1 MHKPL
6 HKLSATE
13 VVALTRSGE
22 LKVEDYAKALI
33 ARVQE
38 RDSVVHAWAY
48 FNPEVILA
56 SARALDALPEER
68 RGPLHGVAVGVK
80 DVIHTRD
87 MPTQHFSPIYKDD
100 KPELDAAVVLTLRAS
115 GALIFGKTHT
125 TEFATCQRGP
135 PTCNPHDPTRT
146 AGGSSSGSGAAVG
159 DFQVPLALGTQT
171 GGSTIRPASY
181 NGVFALKPTWNA
193 ISREGLKMYS
203 ITCDTV
209 GLYSRSADDLSLLCD
224 VFRLK
229 DDTPPSPEKLDLKG
243 AKFGFVKTHVWEKA
257 KPSVVAAWEK
267 AKQLLESSGAAVEE
281 VDLPSDFDNMTTWH
295 RNILHMEGQ
304 SSFLGDYIKSSE
316 LLDPWV
322 TKHVVNDSNT
332 TRREMLDSYDNIA
345 RLRPVMDSIA
355 SKYTALITPSV
366 TEEAPVM
373 EEPLRFTGDAS
384 FNLMW
389 TVLHLPV
396 VNVPGFV
403 GPNGMPIGLS
413 LIAPRYHEEDLV
425 RTVGEVAKVFENGG
439 WALSQK

>member
-1 MHKPL
+1 MSKPL

-13 VVALTRSGE
+13 VVALTRSGK
-22 LKVEDYAKALI
+22 LSVEDAKALI

-38 RDSVVHAWAY
+38 RDPVVKGWAH
-48 FNPEVILA
+48 FDPEIVLA
-56 SARALDALPEER
+56 SARALDKIPTEK

-80 DVIHTRD
+80 DVIYTKD
-87 MPTQHFSPIYKDD
+87 FPTQQFSPIYKDD
-100 KPELDAAVVLTLRAS
+100 HPKLDASCILTLRAS

-125 TEFATCQRGP
+125 TEFATCQKGP
-135 PTCNPHDPTRT
+135 PTSNPHDPKRSP
-146 AGGSSSGSGAAVG
+146 GGSSSGSGAVVG

-181 NGVFALKPTWNA
+181 NGIFALKPTWNA

-203 ITCDTV
+203 ITCDTL
-209 GLYSRSADDLSLLCD
+209 GLYSRDVKDLDLLTE

-229 DDTPPSPEKLDLKG
+229 DDVPPPAAPLDLTK
-243 AKFGFVKTHVWEKA
+243 AKFGFVKSHVWPKA
-257 KPSVVAAWEK
+257 QPSVISAWETAKELLVAA
-267 AKQLLESSGAAVEE
+267 GAEVEE
-281 VDLPSDFDNMTTWH
+281 VDLPTDFDNLGIWH

-304 SSFLGDYIKSSE
+304 AAFLGDYLSTPE
-316 LLDPWV
+316 QLDPWV
-322 TKHVVNDSNT
+322 TKHVVNDTAT
-332 TRREMLDSYDNIA
+332 TRKEQLESYDNIA
-345 RLRPVMDSIA
+345 RLRPVIDSIA
-355 SKYTALITPSV
+355 AKYTALITPSV
-366 TEEAPVM
+366 TDEAPVL

-413 LIAPRYHEEDLV
+413 LVSPRYTEQALLHTV
-425 RTVGEVAKVFENGG
+425 RQVEKVFAKGG
-439 WALSQK
+439 WKLE